1 MMSYEYKSLDFIQIY
16 FDDKQKDSL
25 YDFATPFKNETLTD
39 YFESSVIADLVP
51 HSQADLISVCSWR
64 LRQKRGDCYR
74 LPDKEL
80 TKEKILNADFDVA
93 ILTPRHPNHKPLL
106 MASEWHRI
114 FDPQGNLIATPW
126 DDAFSVFKKF
136 LKSDLNINVPD
147 ELTHTIYENHFIARS
162 DIYHVYAEV
171 LKKSIVWME
180 GQGLGSV
187 FKRDSGYIY
196 KKRNQEEVKAYREK
210 SGRQDWP
217 IAPFIL
223 ERLFSIFIEGK
234 GLKVINL

>member
-1 MMSYEYKSLDFIQIY
+1 MTLDFIQIY

-39 YFESSVIADLVP
+39 YFENQIISDLVP
-51 HSQADLISVCSWR
+51 HSQADLISICSWR
-64 LRQKRGDCYR
+64 LKQKRGTLAQVR
-74 LPDKEL
+74 NRPL
-80 TKEKILNADFDVA
+80 TKEIILNENFDIA
-93 ILTPRHPNHKPLL
+93 ILTPRHPNHQPLL

-114 FDPQGNLIATPW
+114 YDQSTGAVIATPW

-136 LKSDLNINVPD
+136 LKSDLDINVPD
-147 ELTHTIYENHFIARS
+147 ELTHTIYENHFIARGE
-162 DIYHVYAEV
+162 IYQAYVRDC
-171 LKKSIVWME
+171 LKPAIKFMDTE
-180 GQGLGSV
+180 MA
-187 FKRDSGYIY
+187 FRADSGYIY
-196 KKRNQEEVKAYREK
+196 KKRNQDEVKAYREK

-234 GLKVINL
+234 GYKVISL